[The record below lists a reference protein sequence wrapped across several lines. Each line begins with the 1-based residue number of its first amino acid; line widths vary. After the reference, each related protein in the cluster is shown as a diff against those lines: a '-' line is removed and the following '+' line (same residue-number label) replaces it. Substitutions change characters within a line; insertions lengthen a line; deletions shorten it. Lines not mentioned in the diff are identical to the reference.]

1 MFHAVIQLRRHT
13 GGGAIGQLLH
23 REAVKRH
30 LRYAAAFIIGKKY
43 FACRPTQLAIQQ
55 PDARKP
61 IPVPVHFAQV
71 HPGHFPGGKGK
82 NPVIIAVPVVVAADD
97 QSIVIQPQLR
107 PVIPV
112 ILPNFPVQ
120 SGLYHRHPVNGQAA
134 ISRLI
139 CNVLS
144 VRTFPHTVTAALRH
158 IVAAFQPAVAP
169 HLGFHHTGRLIVAKY
184 RPNILG
190 ILGADNNGFPRCL
203 GLGISPYC
211 IIKDIS
217 HPAAA
222 GQGRFH
228 RRVAAIQPQQHHR
241 DGLSI
246 LIVPPNDRDRHGAI
260 RQ

>member
-30 LRYAAAFIIGKKY
+30 LRYAAAFIIGKEILVHH
-43 FACRPTQLAIQQ
+43 RPEQLAIQQ

-61 IPVPVHFAQV
+61 IPVHFAQV
-71 HPGHFPGGKGK
+71 HPGHFPGGKAV

-134 ISRLI
+134 VFGTVR
-139 CNVLS
+139 NVLPI
-144 VRTFPHTVTAALRH
+144 RTFQHSISAALRH
-158 IVAAFQPAVAP
+158 IVPAFHPTVAP
-169 HLGFHHTGRLIVAKY
+169 YLGFYQPVYPVVGVSHPYIG
-184 RPNILG
+184 G
-190 ILGADNNGFPRCL
+190 ILR
-203 GLGISPYC
+203 S
-211 IIKDIS
+211 
-217 HPAAA
+217 
-222 GQGRFH
+222 
-228 RRVAAIQPQQHHR
+228 
-241 DGLSI
+241 
-246 LIVPPNDRDRHGAI
+246 NDK
-260 RQ
+260 